1 MLATRIVSQTTFM
14 FLGQKVKAHLRGELT
29 RHVSETRWLSLE
41 RAGMAKTVSVLTQD
55 LDTLVVFFV
64 SLPNLFI
71 YGAVI
76 IGCLIY
82 LATLS
87 ASVLALALVAIALGT
102 LGYRA
107 AHGRAIGLLRRS
119 RQREDTLI
127 QQCKKLF
134 DGGREY
140 RLNAARRQRFVYGE
154 LADNIEAVRRERT
167 RGYVLYG
174 LATSWGS
181 ILFFAFIGLVLFGL
195 RDSLTLDPAAIT
207 IFLYMIVPVEGVL
220 SSLPTIA
227 SARVAL
233 QRVQHLRD
241 HLPPEQPQRP
251 LPAVPFRSLTL
262 QEVRYQYQGE
272 DGERFT
278 LGPLNLQFTPGE
290 LVFVV
295 GGNGSGKT
303 TLANL
308 LVGLYPPDSATW
320 DNYWQTNVMSGV
332 RLSRGLLPAM
342 VSKGWGRVVF
352 ISSESARNIPADMIH
367 YGVTKTAQLSL
378 ARGLAKYVAGS
389 GVTVNSVLPGPT
401 ISDGFAEMLK
411 DDVAKTGKSLEE
423 LAKAF
428 VMTHRPSSVIQR
440 AASVAEVANMVVY
453 VCSPQ
458 ASATSGAALRV
469 DGGVVDDIL

>member
-1 MLATRIVSQTTFM
+1 
-14 FLGQKVKAHLRGELT
+14 
-29 RHVSETRWLSLE
+29 
-41 RAGMAKTVSVLTQD
+41 
-55 LDTLVVFFV
+55 
-64 SLPNLFI
+64 
-71 YGAVI
+71 
-76 IGCLIY
+76 
-82 LATLS
+82 
-87 ASVLALALVAIALGT
+87 VAIALGT

-167 RGYVLYG
+167 SGYVLYG

-207 IFLYMIVPVEGVL
+207 GYVMIFLYMIVPVEGVL

-241 HLPPEQPQRP
+241 HLPPEEPQRP

-308 LVGLYPPDSATW
+308 LVGLYPPDSGAILLNGSKIAADQQAGYRQLFSVVFSDFFFLTTW
-320 DNYWQTNVMSGV
+320 RLSMSG
-332 RLSRGLLPAM
+332 
-342 VSKGWGRVVF
+342 
-352 ISSESARNIPADMIH
+352 
-367 YGVTKTAQLSL
+367 
-378 ARGLAKYVAGS
+378 
-389 GVTVNSVLPGPT
+389 
-401 ISDGFAEMLK
+401 
-411 DDVAKTGKSLEE
+411 
-423 LAKAF
+423 
-428 VMTHRPSSVIQR
+428 RPRRWRI
-440 AASVAEVANMVVY
+440 
-453 VCSPQ
+453 CC
-458 ASATSGAALRV
+458 
-469 DGGVVDDIL
+469 IC